1 MGALPSMDD
10 YLLVLTDADFRF
22 VSTLVY
28 DTFGIRLTEQ
38 KRTLLAGRLS
48 RRVRQLGYS
57 SFHDYFVHLQEDHS
71 GVELSELINRV
82 TTNHSFFFRE
92 PEHFRLLAR
101 EILPPLITAAARKP
115 GATVRIW
122 SAGCAAG
129 EEPYTLAMILHE
141 LMGTLPGGRGV
152 KAAILAT
159 DVSMDAL
166 MEAKDGVYP
175 STRVKDLP
183 AAYRKAYLSELGK
196 GLWSV
201 NKEVR
206 SLVTFK
212 RMNLVREKYPFKS
225 QFDIVFCRNVMI
237 YFDTPSR
244 TRLVD
249 AIYQV
254 VKPGGWLFIGH
265 SESLPRETCPFRYMK
280 PASYCKILP

>member
-1 MGALPSMDD
+1 MGAPLIMDD
-10 YLLVLTDADFRF
+10 YLLTLTDADFSF

-38 KRTLLAGRLS
+38 KRTLVAGRLS

-57 SFHDYFVHLQEDHS
+57 SFRDYFLHLQDDTS

-92 PEHFRLLAR
+92 PEHFNLLAR
-101 EILPPLITAAARKP
+101 EILPPLMEAAVKKP
-115 GATVRIW
+115 GSSLRIW

-129 EEPYTLAMILHE
+129 EEPYTLAMILRD
-141 LMGTLPGGRGV
+141 LMGRQPGARGLN
-152 KAAILAT
+152 AAILAT

-166 MEAKDGVYP
+166 VEAKEGLYP
-175 STRVKDLP
+175 ETRIKDLP
-183 AAYRKAYLSELGK
+183 AAYRKSYLSEVGN

-201 NKEVR
+201 NKEIR

-244 TRLVD
+244 TRLVE
-249 AIYQV
+249 AIYKV

-265 SESLPRETCPFRYMK
+265 SESLPRETCPFKYMK
-280 PASYCKILP
+280 PATYCKVVS